1 MNFGTAQK
9 EYGDKMAVK
18 IHQRIEQIE
27 AAESIETLVH
37 YSIGR
42 CHPLSGNRQGQYAMD
57 LVHPH
62 RLVFVEKNTNIE
74 IQVIS
79 IEDYH

>member
-1 MNFGTAQK
+1 
-9 EYGDKMAVK
+9 MAVK

-27 AAESIETLVH
+27 AADSVDLLVQF
-37 YSIGR
+37 SVGR
-42 CHPLSGNRQGQYAMD
+42 CHQLLGNRQGQFAMD
-57 LVHPH
+57 LVHPY
-62 RLVFVEKNTNIE
+62 RLVFVEKDTDIE